1 MENGINGSAPTDKQL
16 NAIRKLA
23 RMTNTSVDMDSI
35 RTKQEASKI
44 LDELIPK
51 GNLKG
56 KDNSSTKSGND
67 CREKKVAY
75 GLAVKLV
82 FARYQQLSMDT
93 NAESFWSDVDEFYQ
107 QYLEHQDRAV
117 KSGSQ

>member
-1 MENGINGSAPTDKQL
+1 MNPGNEPTEKQL

-23 RMTNTSVDMDSI
+23 RMSNTSIDVDSI
-35 RTKQEASKI
+35 RTKQEASRI

-51 GNLKG
+51 GNPKG
-56 KDNSSTKSGND
+56 RNDNTD
-67 CREKKVAY
+67 CREKKMAY

-93 NAESFWSDVDEFYQ
+93 KSESFWSDVDEFYQ
-107 QYLEHQDRAV
+107 QYLEHQDRAI
-117 KSGSQ
+117 KSGSHG